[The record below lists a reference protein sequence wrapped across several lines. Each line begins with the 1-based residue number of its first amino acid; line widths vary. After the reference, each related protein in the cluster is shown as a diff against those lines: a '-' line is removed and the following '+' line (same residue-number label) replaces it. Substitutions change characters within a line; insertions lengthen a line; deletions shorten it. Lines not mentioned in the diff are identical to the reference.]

1 MAFFLFPGTHQEL
14 RGDSCSIDQSA
25 IDSISGFD
33 KLLAVLKVEV
43 GLGPVKA
50 RLLNYWQ
57 ALTVVQGES
66 EPQPQLNK
74 DEMETLS
81 EADFSTLKEF

>member
-1 MAFFLFPGTHQEL
+1 
-14 RGDSCSIDQSA
+14 
-25 IDSISGFD
+25 
-33 KLLAVLKVEV
+33 LAVLKVEV